1 MPIQVREA
9 RETDIG
15 EIFAIRTSVAENHL
29 SLEQLAEMGI
39 TPEAIVAEIAQG
51 RCVWVADIDEVPVGF
66 SMVRDETGCVFGL
79 FVRADHEGLGVGRLL
94 LEIAERHLFAK
105 FDESWLETEIGSRAY
120 AFYERAG
127 WLPVE
132 KRDRGLMNFVKV
144 RSHIIYG
151 QLDQARPC

>member
-1 MPIQVREA
+1 MSIQVREA

-39 TPEAIVAEIAQG
+39 TPEAIAAMIAQGPCLWVAEID
-51 RCVWVADIDEVPVGF
+51 RVPVGF
-66 SMVRDETGCVFGL
+66 SMVSDETACVFGL
-79 FVRADHEGLGVGRLL
+79 FVHPDHEGRGVGRLL
-94 LEIAERHLFAK
+94 LEKAERHLFAK
-105 FDESWLETEIGSRAY
+105 FDEIWLETEIGSRAY

-132 KRDRGLMNFVKV
+132 KRDRGLMKFVKV
-144 RSHIIYG
+144 RAVASN
-151 QLDQARPC
+151 L

>member
-9 RETDIG
+9 SKADIG

-39 TPEAIVAEIAQG
+39 TLETIAAMLDQGPSLWVAEFD
-51 RCVWVADIDEVPVGF
+51 RVPVGF
-66 SMVRDETGCVFGL
+66 SMVRYETGSVFGL
-79 FVRADHEGLGVGRLL
+79 FVRADYEGRGVGRLL
-94 LEIAERHLFAK
+94 LEKAERHLFAK
-105 FDESWLETEIGSRAY
+105 FDEIWMETEIGSRAY

-132 KRDRGLMNFVKV
+132 KRCRGLMKFVKA
-144 RSHIIYG
+144 RSAAG
-151 QLDQARPC
+151 GR